1 MAEVMVG
8 GFASRLDQS
17 RHHVEELGTMG
28 GGDRGGDRQQDGRVI
43 GSSHGF
49 DARGGATVIGKITTA
64 GVITEYSGI
73 TGFGVFGI
81 TAGPDG
87 NVWFTERD
95 SDRIARIRLRRQ
107 K

>member
-1 MAEVMVG
+1 VH
-8 GFASRLDQS
+8 R
-17 RHHVEELGTMG
+17 
-28 GGDRGGDRQQDGRVI
+28 
-43 GSSHGF
+43 
-49 DARGGATVIGKITTA
+49 IGKITTA
-64 GVITEYSGI
+64 GVITEYSSGI
-73 TGFGVFGI
+73 TVGATPFFLAAGPDGNVWFTEEGSGSHTIGKITPAGVVTEYSRRITTDANPAGI